1 MLFRSGTVAIAAL
14 LAIGNAVDVALVI
27 APFGASCVLIFGL
40 PDGPLSQPANV
51 VGGHMVSAVAGMI
64 AISLFPDFWFYPALG
79 VGLAIA
85 AMAAFRVTHPP
96 AGANPVVIAGLDPG
110 WWFLLIPV
118 LAGTILLVLCGVL
131 YHRLTGKQYPAPG

>member
-1 MLFRSGTVAIAAL
+1 
-14 LAIGNAVDVALVI
+14 
-27 APFGASCVLIFGL
+27 
-40 PDGPLSQPANV
+40 
-51 VGGHMVSAVAGMI
+51 MVSAVAGMI